1 MGEGGRLSDYTQQQR
16 RLEVLAIVLFA
27 VLVAWSLWR
36 LGSADGIRVGLIV
49 AAAACGWLAADF
61 FSGVVHWGFDTWGS
75 LRTPWLGPR
84 FIRPF
89 REHHVD
95 PLSITRHDF
104 VETNGASCIAVLPV
118 LLATAFMPL
127 STPGW
132 QFTHAALAFT
142 ALGVLLTNQC
152 HKWAHADPSEV
163 PRIAGVA
170 QRLGLI
176 LRPRHHLRHH
186 AWPFD
191 SHFCTASGWLNRPLQ
206 AVGFFRILSRA
217 IGAHR
222 KKPLHALA
230 HGRKTTDA
238 GARFHAPADLRSDPG
253 RFCVR

>member
-1 MGEGGRLSDYTQQQR
+1 MGEGGRLTDYTLQQR
-16 RLEVLAIVLFA
+16 RIEVIAIALFA
-27 VLVAWSLWR
+27 VLAVWSLWR
-36 LGSADGIRVGLIV
+36 LGSADEARVGLIV

-61 FSGVVHWGFDTWGS
+61 FSGLVHWCFDTRGS

-95 PLSITRHDF
+95 PQSITRHDF
-104 VETNGASCIAVLPV
+104 VETNGASCIAAVPV
-118 LLATAFMPL
+118 LLATALMPL

-132 QFTHAALAFT
+132 QFAQAVLAFT

-152 HKWAHADPSEV
+152 HKWAHADPADV
-163 PRIAGVA
+163 PWAAALA

-206 AVGFFRILSRA
+206 AVSFFSVLERGMNTLLCGRE
-217 IGAHR
+217 GKR
-222 KKPLHALA
+222 KGDEA
-230 HGRKTTDA
+230 
-238 GARFHAPADLRSDPG
+238 
-253 RFCVR
+253 